1 MFYFIALMIILHEIR
16 KVSFFTKQG
25 DSFYTYGEL
34 IIGWSCEDVKIPTI
48 LVKLFYEDEHY
59 VISLS

>member
-1 MFYFIALMIILHEIR
+1 MIILHEIR

-48 LVKLFYEDEHY
+48 LVKLFFEDEHY